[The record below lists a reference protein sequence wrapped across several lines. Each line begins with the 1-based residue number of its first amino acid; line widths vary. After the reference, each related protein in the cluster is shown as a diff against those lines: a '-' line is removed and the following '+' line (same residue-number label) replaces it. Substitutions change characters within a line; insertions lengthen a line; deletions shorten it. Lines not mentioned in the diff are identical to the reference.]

1 MLGVKYDIVDF
12 EIFEVYRKNKWALP
26 PGALERHFGP
36 ICAILAL
43 FAHWRQMGVPT
54 NFFSLIR

>member
-36 ICAILAL
+36 ICDILAL
-43 FAHWRQMGVPT
+43 FDLWRQM
-54 NFFSLIR
+54 